1 LAVILEEKY
10 LMTHHRIL
18 LIDPSKNLLN
28 AYRMVL
34 EEEKYSVE
42 TALNL
47 KDAYQLFILNLLA
60 QFLCQMGNFN
70 VNINFS

>member
-1 LAVILEEKY
+1 
-10 LMTHHRIL
+10 MTHHRIL
-18 LIDPSKNLLN
+18 LIDPSKNFLN

-60 QFLCQMGNFN
+60 QLLCQMANSN